1 MKFLT
6 LSMAKAFA
14 PGHITG
20 FFQIFKNGSRGAG
33 INLSLGARSKVRLI
47 PSERLENKPIK
58 NMEVYINGKR
68 DTAPVTRLAIEK
80 LVGEIGVIVETNLDL
95 PIGQGFGMSCA
106 GSLSATIALAH
117 LLEMP
122 KERAIEVSHF
132 AEIQLATGL
141 GDVVASAFGGIEMR
155 TESGLNGKLQR
166 IDGCDELVLCIIGEK
181 MDTSGILMDHK
192 NKNKKIIS
200 FYGRKCVDELIA
212 SPTIENFFQ
221 LSKKFA
227 IKTGLASGKIMDA
240 IDEAEK
246 YGMASMCMLGN
257 SIFAAGETE
266 NLMDALAKFGD
277 VYKCKVDK
285 KGARILNEK

>member
-1 MKFLT
+1 MKFSIS
-6 LSMAKAFA
+6 SMARAFA

-47 PSERLENKPIK
+47 PSKI
-58 NMEVYINGKR
+58 EVYINGKLA
-68 DTAPVTRLAIEK
+68 DAPVTRLAIEK
-80 LVGEIGVIVETNLDL
+80 LVGEIGVIIETNLDL
-95 PIGQGFGMSCA
+95 PIGQGFGMSGA

-122 KERAIEVSHF
+122 KERAVEASHF
-132 AEIQLATGL
+132 AEIELSTGL

-155 TESGLNGKLQR
+155 LEPGLNGKLQR
-166 IDGCDELVLCIIGEK
+166 MDGCDELVLCIIGK
-181 MDTSGILMDHK
+181 KLDTSRILMDHE
-192 NKNKKIIS
+192 NKKIIS

-227 IKTGLASGKIMDA
+227 IKTGLTSGKIMDA

-257 SIFAAGETE
+257 SIFATGETE
-266 NLMDALAKFGD
+266 NLIEVLAKFGD